1 MKKPIVTLLLAAI
14 AVSASS
20 AADIRV
26 VVWDEQQ
33 PRQAEA
39 YDNFLGN
46 EIAAHLE
53 KQPGLSVKSVK
64 LDDPKKGIGA
74 DVIENCDV
82 LIWWGH
88 AKNGAVSIEES
99 KPIVERIKA
108 GKLSLI
114 ALHSSHWASP
124 FMEAMNERT
133 RTDAVK
139 RYPQTNKSRKVTF
152 EFVPPPGRFPPARD
166 SIVSP
171 AHYAFQRGGVVTS
184 VRVDLPNC
192 CFPDYRND
200 GKPSQIETLMPD
212 HPIAQGLPKTWA
224 IPVTEMYNEPFHV
237 PAPDEVVF
245 KETWA
250 TGEWFRSGSVWN
262 IGEGKVFY
270 FRPGHETYP
279 VFKQKEPL
287 LVVENAV
294 RWLGGE
300 LPKN

>member
-1 MKKPIVTLLLAAI
+1 MKKSIVSLLLAAL
-14 AVSASS
+14 ATLSVS

-33 PRQAEA
+33 PRQKQA
-39 YDNFLGN
+39 YENYLGN
-46 EIAAHLE
+46 AIAEHLK
-53 KQPGLSVKSVK
+53 KQPGLSVKSVR
-64 LDDPKKGIGA
+64 LADPNKGMGT
-74 DVIENCDV
+74 DVIDNCDV

-88 AKNGAVSIEES
+88 AKNSAVSLEES

-124 FMEAMNERT
+124 FMAAMNERT
-133 RTDAVK
+133 RTDAKK
-139 RYPQTNKSRKVTF
+139 RYPQTRRQRKVTF

-166 SIVSP
+166 SIISP
-171 AHYAFQRGGVVTS
+171 AHYAFKRGGVVTS

-200 GKPSQIETLMPD
+200 GKPSQIETLKPD
-212 HPIAQGLPKTWA
+212 HPIAKGLPKTWA
-224 IPVTEMYNEPFHV
+224 IPKSEMYNEPFHV
-237 PAPDEVVF
+237 PEPDEVVF

-262 IGEGKVFY
+262 IGKGKVFY

-279 VFKQKEPL
+279 VFKQEEPL
-287 LVVENAV
+287 NVIVNAAL
-294 RWLGGE
+294 WLGGE